1 MEFDE
6 IEDYENNP
14 ARKSIILQHLEWL
27 NEKRNDLKN
36 MASFEDIQ
44 KEELRLVAECKNITA
59 VQHYRENTSHANT
72 KNRI

>member
-14 ARKSIILQHLEWL
+14 AHKSIILQHLEWL

-59 VQHYRENTSHANT
+59 GTTLQGKYFTC
-72 KNRI
+72 KY